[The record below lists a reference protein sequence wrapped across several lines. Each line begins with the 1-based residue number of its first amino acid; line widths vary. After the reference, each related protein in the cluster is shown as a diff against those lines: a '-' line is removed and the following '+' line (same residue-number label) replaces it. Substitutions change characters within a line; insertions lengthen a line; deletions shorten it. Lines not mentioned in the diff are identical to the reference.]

1 MSQQAVV
8 YIGEFDLRN
17 ENVQAHLVKNNGKL
31 LKQLGYEVFY
41 VGTNRKCTRFDEVD
55 NLNKL
60 QEYKDKYLELPHTL
74 TTKGLFQVGQIE
86 KKIVSFLKD
95 VESKYHVVFVIT
107 YQAPT
112 YASVLKRIALWCRHN
127 NSAYIVNCADLPV
140 FDSQTFLRRIV
151 MNLKWNYMHRINKKY
166 ADGVISVSRYIE
178 NFYKKEGCPSVI
190 IPPLFDEPELIEDT
204 VEANEVPV
212 FLYAGTPFVI
222 TGQEVNTKGMKDRL
236 DKIVELM
243 LKVESK
249 GTSFC
254 FQIVGITL
262 EDYCRCVPTQKD
274 ALMGSTQIK
283 FYGRKPHAETL
294 KMLQQADYMINYR
307 DSNLMTEAGMST
319 KVVESISVGTPVV
332 INDIGDTFIYLKS
345 GITGIKLT
353 NSLSKNI
360 DVIEEICSLSPNNR
374 MSNKAYCRRER
385 IFTIEKYIDSF
396 DDFLKMVDARKQMDF
411 Q

>member
-31 LKQLGYEVFY
+31 LNQLEYEVFF
-41 VGTNRKCTRFDEVD
+41 VGTNRKYTKFDEVK
-55 NLNKL
+55 NLKEL
-60 QEYKDKYLELPHTL
+60 PSYGKRYLELPHTL
-74 TTKGLFQVGQIE
+74 TTSGLFHVKEVEDRI
-86 KKIVSFLKD
+86 ISFLND
-95 VESKYHVVFVIT
+95 VKIQYPELVIIT

-151 MNLKWNYMHRINKKY
+151 MNLNWNYMHRINKKY

-236 DKIVELM
+236 DKIVDLM
-243 LKVESK
+243 ISVESA
-249 GTSFC
+249 GIEFC

-262 EDYCRCVPTQKD
+262 EDY
-274 ALMGSTQIK
+274 STCIPRHGEVLK
-283 FYGRKPHAETL
+283 KSKCIIFYGRRSHKETL
-294 KMLQQADYMINYR
+294 QMLEKADYMINYR

-332 INDIGDTFIYLKS
+332 MNDIGDTFLYLNEDTS
-345 GITGIKLT
+345 GIKLT
-353 NSLSKNI
+353 GKSNEDIESIKKLCEISADKRKN
-360 DVIEEICSLSPNNR
+360 NKNR
-374 MSNKAYCRRER
+374 IRKEGTFSIKRYKQQMSNFLMSVRENH
-385 IFTIEKYIDSF
+385 E
-396 DDFLKMVDARKQMDF
+396 L
-411 Q
+411 

>member
-55 NLNKL
+55 NLSKV

-107 YQAPT
+107 YQSPT
-112 YASVLKRIALWCRHN
+112 YASVLKRIALWCKKN
-127 NSAYIVNCADLPV
+127 NSSYIVNCADLPV

-151 MNLKWNYMHRINKKY
+151 MSINWNYMHRINKKY
-166 ADGVISVSRYIE
+166 ADGVISVSRYIDR
-178 NFYKKEGCPSVI
+178 FYKKEGCPSVI
-190 IPPLFDEPELIEDT
+190 IPPLFDEPDLIGNA

-236 DKIVELM
+236 DKIVDLM
-243 LKVESK
+243 VRLESIGVK
-249 GTSFC
+249 FC

-262 EDYCRCVPTQKD
+262 EDYSTCVPRHREI
-274 ALMGSTQIK
+274 LNESECII
-283 FYGRKPHAETL
+283 FYGRKGHKETL
-294 KMLQQADYMINYR
+294 EMLQKADFMINYR

-332 INDIGDTFIYLKS
+332 MNEIGDTFLYLKDGVS
-345 GITGIKLT
+345 GIRLTGQSDEDVNTIKKLCEI
-353 NSLSKNI
+353 SADERKNNKEKI
-360 DVIEEICSLSPNNR
+360 RENGTFSIECYKNQ
-374 MSNKAYCRRER
+374 MSEFLIAIK
-385 IFTIEKYIDSF
+385 EKS
-396 DDFLKMVDARKQMDF
+396 
-411 Q
+411 